1 VAGATGMI
9 GQRMAEAH
17 DASALRLP
25 AHAKL
30 NLFLRVLGRRD
41 DRYHDVETVVLPVS
55 LADHVS
61 VEPAHDLTLSL
72 EGPAAEGV
80 PRDDGNLAW
89 RAARALAVEAG
100 GVETLGA
107 RISIEKRIP
116 MAAGLGGGSADAAV
130 TLLLLDELWSTG
142 LGRGGLVPLAAQVGS
157 DVPALLLG
165 EPAFVRG
172 RGEIVEPV
180 LPQPTTWVVKPF
192 TFGVASADA
201 YAWWDERAA
210 TGPDPGALI
219 AAAEAGNDELL
230 GTALYNDLQG
240 PVAARHPEISE
251 AVAALTEAGAYG
263 AVMSGSG
270 PTVVALCSFASAQ
283 EVADAVPGSFVVD
296 APPRPPAPARIDTE
310 PSGVV

>member
-1 VAGATGMI
+1 
-9 GQRMAEAH
+9 
-17 DASALRLP
+17 
-25 AHAKL
+25 
-30 NLFLRVLGRRD
+30 VLGRRD
-41 DRYHDVETVVLPVS
+41 DGYHDVETVVLPIS
-55 LADHVS
+55 LADHIS
-61 VEPAHDLTLSL
+61 VEPADELTVSL
-72 EGPAAEGV
+72 DGPAVQGV
-80 PRDDGNLAW
+80 PTGDGNLAL
-89 RAARALAVEAG
+89 RAARELAVEAG
-100 GVETLGA
+100 GVQTLGA
-107 RISIEKRIP
+107 RIIIEKRIP
-116 MAAGLGGGSADAAV
+116 VAAGLGGGSADAAV
-130 TLLLLDELWSTG
+130 TLLLLDQLWSTG
-142 LGRGGLVPLAAQVGS
+142 LGRDGLVSVAARVGS

-165 EPAFVRG
+165 EPAYVRG

-180 LPQPTTWVVKPF
+180 LPQPTTWVVRPF
-192 TFGVASADA
+192 AFGVSTADA

-230 GTALYNDLQG
+230 GSALYNDLQW

-251 AVAALTEAGAYG
+251 AVAALTDAGVHG

-283 EVADAVPGSFVVD
+283 GVADAVPGSFVVD